1 VDVVSSAPT
10 GPVKGKLDAL
20 SFPDSTTSTVATV
33 AGDPAQAV
41 GTLLIGGAVLG
52 LDSSAVSNYYFSQI
66 AFGGGW
72 QTTVTYVNYSPEE
85 VNCQTTF
92 YADSG
97 DPLAVP
103 FGGTPS
109 SSRTDN
115 LSPGAD
121 LHQQTTAGQDTA
133 VQQGW
138 AVAGCNSPIKA
149 SMLYRFYNQGVAQGE
164 AGVNAM
170 TTPATEFVSFAE
182 TRTGIAYANPSTTAA
197 AVTVTVLSSAGSA
210 WAAQFCIWRRMR
222 MERLTSVRC

>member
-1 VDVVSSAPT
+1 MLRIKLRFPVNGHTLPSLTYVNNVGADATTVFDAAISGSSPGCSAPGPCPFDLVIPLTTPFSFDPSKGRLLVDVVSSAPT

-52 LDSSAVSNYYFSQI
+52 LDSSAVSNYYFPQI

-72 QTTVTYVNYSPEE
+72 LTTVTYVNYSPEE

-115 LSPGAD
+115 PSPGAD

-149 SMLYRFYNQGVAQGE
+149 SMLY
-164 AGVNAM
+164 
-170 TTPATEFVSFAE
+170 SF
-182 TRTGIAYANPSTTAA
+182 
-197 AVTVTVLSSAGSA
+197 L
-210 WAAQFCIWRRMR
+210 
-222 MERLTSVRC
+222 